1 MSYSSL
7 AIRRVDR
14 SQEAILRNLL
24 ELYCHDMAEWLL
36 LDAQEDGTYRY
47 PCEKVWDAGLEVY
60 FAYVGRIPVGFGLVG
75 SAEPYVGDAGVKDLE
90 EFFVVRRHRRSGI
103 GRALATYLWDQYPGR
118 WLVRVYQG
126 NPPAMRFWREAIAQY
141 TAGRFGEEVR
151 IVADRSW
158 SYFTFEAGDGPTAGP
173 L

>member
-1 MSYSSL
+1 MPTTEL

-14 SQEAILRNLL
+14 SQDAILRNLL

-36 LDAQEDGTYRY
+36 LDAREDGTYRY
-47 PCEKVWDAGLEVY
+47 PTEKVWDAGVHVY
-60 FAYVGRIPVGFGLVG
+60 LAYVGRIPVGFGLVG

-103 GRALATYLWDQYPGR
+103 GRTLATCLWDQYPNR

-126 NPPAMRFWREAIAQY
+126 NPPAMRFWRETIARY
-141 TAGRFGEEVR
+141 TGGKFGEETRSVC
-151 IVADRSW
+151 DRSW
-158 SYFTFEAGDGPTAGP
+158 SYFTFDRATPSTSRS
-173 L
+173 